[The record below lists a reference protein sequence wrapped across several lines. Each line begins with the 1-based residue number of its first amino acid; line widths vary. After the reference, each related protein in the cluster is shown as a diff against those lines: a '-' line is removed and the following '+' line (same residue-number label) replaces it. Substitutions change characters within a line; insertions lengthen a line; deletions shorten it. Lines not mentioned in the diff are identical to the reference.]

1 MNRRLLPAAC
11 CSLLFLAACSRRQP
25 APRTPSAPSPG
36 WVETGVASWYGD
48 PYHGRST
55 ANGETYD
62 MELLTAAHRTLPF
75 GAVLRVTCLSN
86 RKSVTVRV
94 NDRGPFVDGRIIDLS
109 RAAAREIDLI
119 RPGTAKVRLD
129 LLSYSKAR
137 PVDGAFGVQVGK
149 YTSRR
154 AAEKLRDRLLDHY
167 DPVET
172 IQQQGS
178 TNKWRV
184 VVGRKS
190 SERDAQVLSEI
201 LRRSQKDVFVVRI
214 D

>member
-1 MNRRLLPAAC
+1 MP
-11 CSLLFLAACSRRQP
+11 P
-25 APRTPSAPSPG
+25 APSPG
-36 WVETGVASWYGD
+36 WAETGIASWYGD
-48 PYHGRST
+48 PYHGRQT

-62 MELLTAAHRTLPF
+62 MEQFTAAHRTLPF

-86 RKSVTVRV
+86 RKTVTVRV

-109 RAAAREIDLI
+109 LAAARQIDLV

-154 AAEKLRDRLLDHY
+154 DAEKLREKLIGHY
-167 DPVET
+167 DPVE
-172 IQQQGS
+172 IVNQDGS
-178 TNKWRV
+178 KNKWRV

-190 SERDAQVLSEI
+190 SEGDARVLSEV